1 MGWLFT
7 NLRPAL
13 PAPWGAV
20 ASILAAVIA
29 GLIMGAERERR
40 EKAAG
45 MRTLTLVALGAAA
58 FTMVG
63 FAFAGTNGDS
73 GRVAA
78 QIVTGIG
85 FLGAGVIL
93 HPRGTISGA
102 TTAAAI
108 WVTASI
114 GMIAGSGYAGA
125 ALGMSLL
132 VRVMMKAI
140 AAYEIHSYLKNPNR
154 RVMLQ
159 FDPAEGKTRVR
170 LERILADYPF
180 ACVVPEWKSTVT
192 GPDEVKLSIHLPQHH
207 LRDLMD
213 DLVSIA
219 EVKSVREQRAESSA

>member
-1 MGWLFT
+1 MEWLFT
-7 NLRPAL
+7 NLRMTL
-13 PAPWGAV
+13 PSPW
-20 ASILAAVIA
+20 ASLASVLAAMIA
-29 GLIMGAERERR
+29 GLIVGAERERR

-45 MRTLTLVALGAAA
+45 MRTLTMVALGAAA

-63 FAFAGTNGDS
+63 FAFAGNNGDS

-93 HPRGTISGA
+93 HPRGTTSGA

-125 ALGMSLL
+125 AVGLSVL
-132 VRVMMKAI
+132 VRVLMKGI
-140 AAYEIHSYLKNPNR
+140 GAYEVRAYLKKNPE
-154 RVMLQ
+154 RVAILE

-180 ACVVPEWKSTVT
+180 ECVKPEWKSTVT
-192 GPDEVKLSIHLPQHH
+192 GPDELKLSIHLPAHH
-207 LRDLMD
+207 LRELMD
-213 DLVSIA
+213 DLVSIT
-219 EVKSVREQRAESSA
+219 EVKSVRQPRAE